1 MALLSTDSADTLQ
14 TKSNCKRNNNT
25 IETIKNLLVL
35 SFDKYVVVNNVKRV
49 LGESTEFWNKPK
61 GKD

>member
-35 SFDKYVVVNNVKRV
+35 SFDKYAVVNKVKRV
-49 LGESTEFWNKPK
+49 LGESTEF
-61 GKD
+61 